1 MAKISLPHM
10 REPKI
15 VADGA
20 FETAARERLGAGAL
34 VCGVD
39 EAGRGPWA
47 GPVYAGA
54 AILDPAAVP
63 EGLADSKAL
72 SARRREALAA
82 ALLEGATCGVGA
94 ASVAEIDEL
103 GLGPAADLAMVR
115 AIAALGVEPAWVI
128 VDGRR
133 LPRGLRQPGEWLVKG
148 DARSFS
154 VAAASI
160 LAKVARDAEMDRL
173 ALEHPG
179 YGWESNRGYGTAAH
193 ADALKRLGVTPHH
206 RRSFKPIHNILLEE
220 SRATR

>member
-15 VADGA
+15 VADGV
-20 FETAARERLGAGAL
+20 FEAAARERLGPAAL

-54 AILDPAAVP
+54 AILDPASAP

-72 SARRREALAA
+72 SAKRREALAR
-82 ALLEGATCGVGA
+82 ALQGCATCGVGIA
-94 ASVAEIDEL
+94 TVEEIDRL

-148 DARSFS
+148 DARCLS

-173 ALEHPG
+173 ARDHPG

-193 ADALKRLGVTPHH
+193 ADALNRLGVTPHH
-206 RRSFKPIHNILLEE
+206 RRSFGPIHKMLLEE